1 MIGWLVRKRWMDD
14 NARGVEESSQ
24 VGKVGTRAVL
34 IVWES
39 TLLDAS
45 TFYSLP
51 GSRVAANGSRPY
63 DDIM

>member
-1 MIGWLVRKRWMDD
+1 MDD